1 MDATFTRPKLR
12 WPLDIRMLNLGGQDA
27 LVVQCPI
34 GISAAPLALMPQ
46 FAPVV
51 VQLDGVKT
59 SDEIVSQFAS
69 QGLTHDILRQLIE
82 RLDDNLFMANARFF
96 AAEKLSKD
104 AFASSPVRSPA
115 LVGRA
120 YPASREELSG
130 MVQGYMGHFDP
141 PEETREIGCLIAPH
155 IDYARG
161 GRCYGGIYPRLS
173 ESRADT
179 YILIGTAHQYSRRI
193 FHLCAKD
200 FQSPLGTHPCDQGFV
215 TELAN
220 LFGVERSFA
229 DQYLHRRE
237 HSLELQLPFLSAV
250 HPDASV
256 VPILVGSY
264 HPMLEAMR
272 YPNEW
277 EEYETFA
284 GALTESIN
292 KRVARGSKVAF
303 LAGVDMAH
311 VGRSFGDEGAL
322 SPERMR
328 EIAHRDQLYLNAIE
342 RGDHKGLF
350 DHIAEDQDAR
360 RICGF
365 PTMYLALDVMNR
377 LGWKPQVDVVAYDQA
392 VNYQTDC
399 AVTFAGVAMYR
410 PVGAKSAIFS

>member
-200 FQSPLGTHPCDQGFV
+200 LRLVRIPVIRDLSQSSQTYLVLSDHLPINIFTDGSTPL
-215 TELAN
+215 N
-220 LFGVERSFA
+220 YNSRSS
-229 DQYLHRRE
+229 RRY
-237 HSLELQLPFLSAV
+237 
-250 HPDASV
+250 
-256 VPILVGSY
+256 I
-264 HPMLEAMR
+264 
-272 YPNEW
+272 
-277 EEYETFA
+277 
-284 GALTESIN
+284 
-292 KRVARGSKVAF
+292 
-303 LAGVDMAH
+303 
-311 VGRSFGDEGAL
+311 
-322 SPERMR
+322 RMR
-328 EIAHRDQLYLNAIE
+328 R
-342 RGDHKGLF
+342 
-350 DHIAEDQDAR
+350 
-360 RICGF
+360 
-365 PTMYLALDVMNR
+365 
-377 LGWKPQVDVVAYDQA
+377 
-392 VNYQTDC
+392 
-399 AVTFAGVAMYR
+399 
-410 PVGAKSAIFS
+410 